1 TGFENGDDASIL
13 SGSLTREPGEAVG
26 IYTIGLGSL
35 SAGVNYTIDFTG
47 TDFTIGTKVLSVTA
61 DTDQSKIYGE
71 TDPEF
76 TYTAS
81 GFENGDD
88 ASILSGL
95 LTRKPG
101 EAVGIYSIGLGS
113 LSAGANYTI
122 DYTSADF
129 AINAKVLMVTAD
141 PGQNKVYG
149 DADPIFTYTA
159 TGFENGDDAS
169 ILSGS
174 LTRE

>member
-1 TGFENGDDASIL
+1 
-13 SGSLTREPGEAVG
+13 
-26 IYTIGLGSL
+26 
-35 SAGVNYTIDFTG
+35 
-47 TDFTIGTKVLSVTA
+47 
-61 DTDQSKIYGE
+61 
-71 TDPEF
+71 
-76 TYTAS
+76 
-81 GFENGDD
+81 
-88 ASILSGL
+88 
-95 LTRKPG
+95 
-101 EAVGIYSIGLGS
+101 AVGIYSIDLGS

-122 DYTSADF
+122 DFAGADF

-174 LTRE
+174 LTREVGEAVGIYTIGLGSLSAGVNYTIDYTGADFTIGTKVLSVTADTDQSKIYGETDPEFTYTATGFENEDDASIL